1 MLLNKISAA
10 YSRLTGFAA
19 NENKTIHE
27 GQGSASLLF
36 SMPFLSPVKY
46 LFLDGRKNLSPLPAP
61 YASNELDRE
70 KRILWFTDTINDL
83 NGPSVTLKKLGWL
96 AHEKNL
102 KLYLVSSLL
111 EEEITDELPPNFVN
125 LPFLYAFKLPYYDKY
140 TLKIPALIRAL
151 RLIKSYNPDEIFI
164 STPGP
169 VGLFALMAAN
179 ILKIKKVGIYH
190 TDFYLQSKA
199 VVGGDFIPY
208 VLERLMIWFYNS
220 MDEIHVPTREYM
232 DITEA
237 RGYER
242 SKMKIFRRGLDCEFF
257 SMKETGK
264 TLLME
269 RFGIRDGVT
278 LLFTGRMS
286 KDKNLDLLLE
296 AYRRL
301 SARRRNINLLLVGDG
316 PYIETIRKTMRG
328 YDRVVL
334 TGKLEQSVLPDVYA
348 GSDMFVF
355 PSIADTFGM
364 SVLEAQACGLPA
376 IVSEAGGPKEIIIP
390 GETGLVASSKDVN
403 EWVRAIE
410 HVIDLMENDLEAYV
424 GMREKSRRNILV
436 NFNWDAVLTGL
447 MGKRPSE
454 SGLEIHIA

>member
-10 YSRLTGFAA
+10 YSRIARSA
-19 NENKTIHE
+19 DNQNKTLHV
-27 GQGSASLLF
+27 GQGVASLLF
-36 SMPFLSPVKY
+36 SMPFFSPVKY
-46 LFLDGRKNLSPLPAP
+46 LFLEGRSDLSPL
-61 YASNELDRE
+61 ASAYPGGELDRE

-102 KLYLVSSLL
+102 KLNLVSSLL
-111 EEEITDELPPNFVN
+111 EEEMTDELPPNFVN

-151 RLIKSYNPDEIFI
+151 KLIRSYRPDEIFI

-169 VGLFALMAAN
+169 MGLFGLMAAN
-179 ILKIKKVGIYH
+179 ILRVKKVGIYH

-199 VVGGDFIPY
+199 VVGNGIIPY
-208 VLERLMIWFYNS
+208 ILERLMIWFYNS

-232 DITEA
+232 DITES
-237 RGYER
+237 RGYDR
-242 SKMKIFRRGLDCEFF
+242 SKMKIFRRGLDCGFF
-257 SMKETGK
+257 SMKDTGR

-278 LLFTGRMS
+278 ILFTGRMS

-301 SARRRNINLLLVGDG
+301 AAKRNNVNLLLVGDG
-316 PYIETIRKTMRG
+316 PYIQTIKKAMRG
-328 YDRVVL
+328 YDRVIL

-348 GSDMFVF
+348 GSDMFAF
-355 PSIADTFGM
+355 PSVADTFGM

-390 GETGLVASSKDVN
+390 NETGLVASSADAN

-410 HVIDLMENDLEAYV
+410 YIIDLMENDLETYID
-424 GMREKSRRNILV
+424 MREKSRRNVLL
-436 NFNWDAVLTGL
+436 NYNWNAVLAGL
-447 MGKRPSE
+447 MGIRPADDE
-454 SGLEIHIA
+454 REIHIA

>member
-10 YSRLTGFAA
+10 YSRLTGSAA
-19 NENKTIHE
+19 DGSKTIPQ
-27 GQGSASLLF
+27 GQGGASLLF

-46 LFLDGRKNLSPLPAP
+46 LFLDGQKNLSPLPAP
-61 YASNELDRE
+61 YVDNELDRE

-96 AHEKNL
+96 AHEQNL

-111 EEEITDELPPNFVN
+111 DEEITDELPPNFVN
-125 LPFLYAFKLPYYDKY
+125 LPFLYAFRLPYYDKY
-140 TLKIPALIRAL
+140 TLKIPALVRAL

-199 VVGGDFIPY
+199 VVGGGIIPY

-242 SKMKIFRRGLDCEFF
+242 SKMKIFRRGLDCSFF

-264 TLLME
+264 TFLME

-301 SARRRNINLLLVGDG
+301 SARRPNVNLLLVGDG
-316 PYIETIRKTMRG
+316 PYIETIRMSMRG
-328 YDRVVL
+328 YDRVIL

-376 IVSEAGGPKEIIIP
+376 VVSEAGGPKEIIIP
-390 GETGLVASSKDVN
+390 GETGLVASSRDVN

-424 GMREKSRRNILV
+424 DMREKSRKNVLAH
-436 NFNWDAVLTGL
+436 FNWEAVLAGL
-447 MGKRPSE
+447 MGKRPPE
-454 SGLEIHIA
+454 SGLHIHIA